1 MKKKYSRVI
10 DFYNET
16 DQHQKLYFL
25 MLCSEMI
32 TIPIYE
38 GDEVVVYG
46 LDQEAP
52 VCPSGIM
59 LQLNTEQFS
68 SKQQEKEL
76 NAD

>member
-32 TIPIYE
+32 TIPIHE

-52 VCPSGIM
+52 VCPNGIM

-76 NAD
+76 NTS

>member
-38 GDEVVVYG
+38 GDEVVAYG

-52 VCPSGIM
+52 VCPNGIM

-76 NAD
+76 NTS

>member
-38 GDEVVVYG
+38 GDKVVVYG

-52 VCPSGIM
+52 VCPNGIM

-76 NAD
+76 NTN

>member
-25 MLCSEMI
+25 MLCSDMI

-52 VCPSGIM
+52 VCPNGIM

-76 NAD
+76 NTD

>member
-10 DFYNET
+10 NFYNET

-25 MLCSEMI
+25 MLCSELI

-52 VCPSGIM
+52 VCPNGIM

-68 SKQQEKEL
+68 FKQQETHGT
-76 NAD
+76 D

>member
-1 MKKKYSRVI
+1 
-10 DFYNET
+10 
-16 DQHQKLYFL
+16 

-52 VCPSGIM
+52 VCPNGIM

-68 SKQQEKEL
+68 FKQQETHGT
-76 NAD
+76 D